1 MVAVD
6 SSKRLSLISGPA
18 GGGKSRWA
26 EHLAEISGQPVVYL
40 ATGPHR
46 PDDSAW
52 QERLRRH
59 RERRPPHW
67 VCREVGADLAA
78 ALAEQSSDQLAL
90 VDSLG
95 TWVAAHLE
103 RSPQEWERLSRELL
117 AVLARPG
124 GPVLIVVEEC
134 GWGVV
139 PATALG
145 GLFRERLAA
154 IQQQLASEASAS
166 WLVLQGRALDLQRL
180 GQAVPAGP

>member
-1 MVAVD
+1 MAVD
-6 SSKRLSLISGPA
+6 STSRLTLISGPA

-26 EHLAEISGQPVVYL
+26 EHLAQISGQTVTYL
-40 ATGPHR
+40 ATGPQR

-52 QERLRRH
+52 QDRLRRH
-59 RERRPPHW
+59 RDRRPQHW
-67 VCREVGADLAA
+67 QCLEVGAE
-78 ALAEQSSDQLAL
+78 LAEALVALPSDQLAL

-103 RSPQEWERLSRELL
+103 RPAEDWQGISRELL
-117 AVLARPG
+117 AALALPG

-154 IQQQLASEASAS
+154 IQQQLALRAGAS

-180 GQAVPAGP
+180 GQPVPPEP